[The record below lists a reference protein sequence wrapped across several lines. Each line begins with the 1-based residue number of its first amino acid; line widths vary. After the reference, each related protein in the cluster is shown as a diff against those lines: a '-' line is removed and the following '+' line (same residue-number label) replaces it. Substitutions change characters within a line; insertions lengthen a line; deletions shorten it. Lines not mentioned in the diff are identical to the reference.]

1 MLDAMTPP
9 VPPTHHLNLPF
20 FNAEHQTLASELAT
34 WVQQQTVDEHDDRR
48 ACREW
53 VRLLG
58 DAGWLKYCVPAE
70 FGGALPKL
78 DSRALVILRET
89 LAFHSPLADFAFAMQ
104 GLGSGA
110 ITLAGTPAQQAAYL
124 PHVAS
129 GRKIAAFALSEA
141 DAGSD
146 AGAMKTV
153 ANYVGSTGTSGTIS
167 CENGSKACAAE
178 RSGQVKEETAQRAGD
193 TKQNALPHRLVEDG
207 FYSLSGSKTW
217 ISNGGLADY
226 YCVFAKTDPQAG
238 TRGITP
244 FIVDANTPGLDASEH
259 IEVMA
264 PHPLATLK
272 FTDCRVPATAMLGE
286 LNGGFKLAM
295 QTLDIFRASVA
306 GAALGMARRAPAE
319 AVSYAKA
326 RPMFGQRVSDFQLT
340 QAKLGEMAALIDA
353 GAMLTYRAAWM
364 RDAMGTATPATAQA
378 YTAAAAMAKMTATEN
393 ASRVIDMALQMH
405 GGMGVKV
412 GTRVEHLYRDIRSL
426 RIYEGATEVQQ
437 LIIGKSVLKASL

>member
-1 MLDAMTPP
+1 MTPN
-9 VPPTHHLNLPF
+9 TQHLALPF
-20 FNAEHQTLASELAT
+20 FDEVHRALGADLVDWAA
-34 WVQQQTVDEHDDRR
+34 VQVVDETDDRA

-53 VRLLG
+53 VQRLG
-58 DAGWLKYCVPAE
+58 DTGWLRYCVPAE

-129 GRKIAAFALSEA
+129 GKKIAAFALSEA

-146 AGAMKTV
+146 AGAMTTNAAKTV
-153 ANYVGSTGTSGTIS
+153 KGWVIN
-167 CENGSKACAAE
+167 
-178 RSGQVKEETAQRAGD
+178 
-193 TKQNALPHRLVEDG
+193 
-207 FYSLSGSKTW
+207 GSKTW
-217 ISNGGLADY
+217 ISNGGIADFY
-226 YCVFAKTDPQAG
+226 VTFVKTEPDAG

-244 FIVDANTPGLDASEH
+244 FIVDATAPGLDTSAH
-259 IEVMA
+259 IAVMA

-272 FTDCRVPATAMLGE
+272 FTNCVVPGSNQLGE

-306 GAALGMARRAPAE
+306 AAALGMARRALSE
-319 AVSYAKA
+319 AVSYSKQ
-326 RPMFGQRVSDFQLT
+326 RRMFGGKLADFQLT
-340 QAKLGEMAALIDA
+340 QAKLGEMAALVDA
-353 GAMLTYRAAWM
+353 AALLTYRAAWL
-364 RDAMGTATPATAQA
+364 RDEGERTGNIARVTSE
-378 YTAAAAMAKMTATEN
+378 AAMAKMTATEN
-393 ASRVIDMALQMH
+393 AQRVIDMALQMH
-405 GGMGVKV
+405 GGLGVKV
-412 GTRVEHLYRDIRSL
+412 GTKVESLYRDIRSL

-437 LIIGKSVLKASL
+437 LIIGKALLKS

>member
-1 MLDAMTPP
+1 MTPS
-9 VPPTHHLNLPF
+9 THHLNLPF
-20 FNAEHQTLASELAT
+20 FSAEHQALAADLAA
-34 WVQQQTVDEHDDRR
+34 WVQLQNVDETDDRR

-89 LAFHSPLADFAFAMQ
+89 LAFHSALADFAFAMQ

-129 GRKIAAFALSEA
+129 GRKIAAFALSEV

-146 AGAMKTV
+146 VGAMKTV
-153 ANYVGSTGTSGTIS
+153 ASYVCSTGTIGTFTSENDSGT
-167 CENGSKACAAE
+167 
-178 RSGQVKEETAQRAGD
+178 
-193 TKQNALPHRLVEDG
+193 G

-244 FIVDANTPGLDASEH
+244 FIVDATTPGLDASEH

-272 FTDCRVPATAMLGE
+272 FNDCRVPVTAMLGE

-306 GAALGMARRAPAE
+306 GAALGMARRALAE

-326 RPMFGQRVSDFQLT
+326 RPMFGQRLSDFQLT

-353 GAMLTYRAAWM
+353 GALLTYRAAWM
-364 RDAMGTATPATAQA
+364 RDAIGTATPATAQA

-437 LIIGKSVLKASL
+437 LIIGKSVLKAVTA